1 MDFAYDQIQEESL
14 PADSSNQ
21 TNTSDRPATD
31 LNTELQ
37 QAFKAV
43 SASPWGAR
51 LGGLFAQAKK
61 QGESLYS
68 DAQKEYASRSEQA
81 VKVAGELRESI
92 VESTRNISI
101 NPEAGAA
108 NTSFTDPTFA
118 LPEGAARSA
127 KGKEKEGI
135 KDAQA
140 GAEVAR
146 PDSLPADIVK
156 EASSLVALL
165 RSKATAATANLNLQ
179 KIQAAEDAA
188 DEALLKFGTNI
199 KSFLRDAVTVTAPS
213 TSSSSTEVLFET
225 NDAEG
230 KRVFHSSRFDAQ
242 LHVIHTS
249 AQSFTTDPDSAE
261 YSDFAKDF
269 DISAKTDAIAADL
282 EKYPELRRAM
292 EKLVPEKVDYAT
304 FWTRYYFL
312 RKVIQEEE
320 VRRREVL
327 KAQSTHEE
335 TSWGS
340 DDSEDEEDK
349 SSTPTKDLSPASP
362 TPHPSATT
370 PTKPSTTSATS
381 KLETPTQPQKE
392 EDIKSVSSSDASYDI
407 VSGTTSRAAGSPK
420 DEKSEK
426 SAAKDTN
433 KIEEESD
440 EEDWENADFD
450 QPDSESERDKS
461 KPDNESASDDSEE
474 DETETEE
481 NKSESDFDCDEATP
495 LLREDPEESDE
506 ANEPARHET

>member
-14 PADSSNQ
+14 PSDHSSQQNTTNADAPI
-21 TNTSDRPATD
+21 T
-31 LNTELQ
+31 LETELQ

-51 LGGLFAQAKK
+51 LGGFFASAKK

-81 VKVAGELRESI
+81 AKVAGELQKSI

-101 NPEAGAA
+101 NHDAA
-108 NTSFTDPTFA
+108 NTSFSDPTFA
-118 LPEGAARSA
+118 LPENVDQG
-127 KGKEKEGI
+127 KGKEKEMQREETQP
-135 KDAQA
+135 A
-140 GAEVAR
+140 AR

-156 EASSLVALL
+156 EATSLVSLL
-165 RSKATAATANLNLQ
+165 RSKATAATANINLQ

-213 TSSSSTEVLFET
+213 TSSDSAEVLFET

-230 KRVFHSSRFDAQ
+230 KRVIHSSRFDAQ

-249 AQSFTTDPDSAE
+249 AQSFTSDPDSAE
-261 YSDFAKDF
+261 YAEFAKEF
-269 DISAKTDAIAADL
+269 DIAAKTDAIAADL

-292 EKLVPEKVDYAT
+292 EKLVPEKVEYAT

-327 KAQSTHEE
+327 KGATQTTDEDL
-335 TSWGS
+335 TWGS
-340 DDSEDEEDK
+340 DDSDDEEDK
-349 SSTPTKDLSPASP
+349 AATPTKQKASVPAP
-362 TPHPSATT
+362 ATTTTPSAASTL
-370 PTKPSTTSATS
+370 KP
-381 KLETPTQPQKE
+381 ETAAPQTHE
-392 EDIKSVSSSDASYDI
+392 EETKSVSSSDASYDM
-407 VSGTTSRAAGSPK
+407 VSGTTSRATGSPK
-420 DEKSEK
+420 DEKSDK
-426 SAAKDTN
+426 IAVA

-440 EEDWENADFD
+440 EEDWE
-450 QPDSESERDKS
+450 
-461 KPDNESASDDSEE
+461 
-474 DETETEE
+474 
-481 NKSESDFDCDEATP
+481 
-495 LLREDPEESDE
+495 
-506 ANEPARHET
+506 

>member
-14 PADSSNQ
+14 PSDHSSQTTTNDSSSAPI
-21 TNTSDRPATD
+21 T
-31 LNTELQ
+31 LETEFH

-51 LGGLFAQAKK
+51 LGGFFASAKK

-81 VKVAGELRESI
+81 AKVAGELQKSI
-92 VESTRNISI
+92 VESTRNISL
-101 NPEAGAA
+101 NAEGAGSGA
-108 NTSFTDPTFA
+108 NTSFSDPTFA
-118 LPEGAARSA
+118 LPESA
-127 KGKEKEGI
+127 NEKGKEKEVK

-140 GAEVAR
+140 AAQPTR

-156 EASSLVALL
+156 EATSLVSLL
-165 RSKATAATANLNLQ
+165 RSKATAATANINLQ

-213 TSSSSTEVLFET
+213 TSSDSTEVLFET

-230 KRVFHSSRFDAQ
+230 KRVIHSSRFDAQ

-249 AQSFTTDPDSAE
+249 AQSFTSDPDSAE
-261 YSDFAKDF
+261 YAEFAKEF

-292 EKLVPEKVDYAT
+292 EKLVPEKVEYAP

-327 KAQSTHEE
+327 KGTSDLRQSHFCLRLLTRSKTGATQTTEE
-335 TSWGS
+335 DLTWGS
-340 DDSEDEEDK
+340 DDSDDEEDK
-349 SSTPTKDLSPASP
+349 APTPTKEKKTPAAA
-362 TPHPSATT
+362 TTATATAPSAAAPSASTL
-370 PTKPSTTSATS
+370 KPETQST
-381 KLETPTQPQKE
+381 QQHE
-392 EDIKSVSSSDASYDI
+392 EDIKSVSSSDASYDM
-407 VSGTTSRAAGSPK
+407 VSGTTSRATGSPK
-420 DEKSEK
+420 DEKSDK
-426 SAAKDTN
+426 IAAAKID
-433 KIEEESD
+433 EESD
-440 EEDWENADFD
+440 EEDWE
-450 QPDSESERDKS
+450 
-461 KPDNESASDDSEE
+461 
-474 DETETEE
+474 
-481 NKSESDFDCDEATP
+481 
-495 LLREDPEESDE
+495 
-506 ANEPARHET
+506 